1 MILEKLIIRRLP
13 GIETPFETPTLSPG
27 FNVIVGPNGI
37 GKTSLRRAV
46 AALLW
51 PETEPSSLVDVA
63 ATWRWGRQRWTAERL
78 GKDVVWTRDGV
89 TSDPPEL
96 PPREHA
102 HCYTIAFEDLSED
115 NLDDAALVEWIV
127 KQMAGGYDLGQVLAE
142 PPFELGARHGQ
153 VARRELVR
161 HRADLERAITR
172 QRRLETRRDE
182 LPRLE
187 QERDA
192 ALAAR
197 EEITR
202 LERWIEG
209 RRWSDQVAKIDQEL
223 ASLPPELA
231 QLRGDELDRV
241 REESLRL
248 DTLARQEQELAR
260 ELEALDRSLSRRRP
274 PTSDALREANEWLER
289 HEELV
294 ARAADLGRERDKLL
308 AKLGGVAAP
317 RENRFDDAEWVALEA
332 LLRRGDEL
340 RETESRLASEAA
352 LLADDDELDTPEF
365 AASVDQYEAAIR
377 TLRRWLS
384 TEPSRRAFLAGLPL
398 SLAWIGGCLSI
409 EFAWSPIVAAGALPA
424 LIGLARDLMV
434 RPEVTRAELERRYE
448 ETGLPTPDRWTAGE
462 VAEQLETL
470 EAIWEGSRDR
480 QRQRTERERLEQRGR
495 LARSEREEWERER
508 QRLGTHLGTG
518 TSTSAL
524 GLWAVAREWVAA
536 EEWRDELRAIESDL
550 ARVEDE
556 AGRLGRQLARVLGS
570 TDDESGSTPSW
581 RVRLARAKE
590 ARDDVDADEARRRAL
605 VERKREREVEREERT
620 ARVRELYARAGLER
634 ADELALARR
643 IEALARYRELQQE
656 RHTLEWNAR
665 ERREELERLDAP
677 LPIDIASAERALE
690 SARERAARY
699 AEWVSRITELES
711 EVARTAE
718 EGELSR
724 LLAQV
729 DRDRTR
735 LDLQRDEALFA
746 ASGAWLLEQAAAQH
760 RQRSQPRVFRRAS
773 AMFGL
778 FTRFRFELV
787 LTEQGLGREPTWFRA
802 RDTEVGTLHELGELS
817 SGTRTQLLLAV
828 RLAFA
833 LEADARHVLPLFLDE
848 VMSHSDPDRRLALAD
863 NLIQLVKVE
872 ERQIFYLTCQPNDA
886 AQLETLLQRAR
897 IDSAT
902 VDLAALREVAAAPK
916 WGRAMIPEPPRVPEP
931 EDSTWE
937 AFADA
942 ARVPPLDLPR
952 GLDAQHVLYL
962 APSDLDLVRRL
973 LSLGLTHIGPARSL
987 LASPGVSV
995 YLQEDERLRLERRL
1009 RLADVFVELW
1019 GEGRPARLDP
1029 ERLDRLGVSD
1039 RYRGALGEIA
1049 SEVEWDAEQV
1059 AFVLAAREDERLK
1072 GLRSRETLIDRLRE
1086 EGWVDDRPR
1095 LDRETLLA
1103 RALARLAP
1111 DVEADEYS
1119 ADEVTES
1126 IGTWWQLASDSE
1138 TLSGSGAPPR
1148 PEASS
1153 HVEEELRS
1161 EIES

>member
-13 GIETPFETPTLSPG
+13 GIETAFETPTLSPG
-27 FNVIVGPNGI
+27 FNVIVGPNGV

-51 PETEPSSLVDVA
+51 PETQPSSLVDVA
-63 ATWRWGRQRWTAERL
+63 ASWRWGRQGWTAERL

-89 TSDPPEL
+89 ASDPPEL

-153 VARRELVR
+153 VARRDLVR
-161 HRADLERAITR
+161 HRADLERGITR
-172 QRRLETRRDE
+172 QRRLEARRDE

-197 EEITR
+197 EEITQ
-202 LERWIEG
+202 LERWLEG

-274 PTSDALREANEWLER
+274 PTSDAIREATEGLEQY
-289 HEELV
+289 EELV
-294 ARAADLGRERDKLL
+294 ARVAELRRERDKLL

-317 RENRFDDAEWVALEA
+317 RENRFDDSEWIALEA

-352 LLADDDELDTPEF
+352 LLPDDDELDTPEV
-365 AASVDQYEAAIR
+365 AASVEQYEAAIR

-409 EFAWSPIVAAGALPA
+409 EFAWSPIVAAGVLPA
-424 LIGLARDLMV
+424 LIGLARDLMA
-434 RPEVTRAELERRYE
+434 RPKVTRAELERRYD
-448 ETGLPTPDRWTAGE
+448 ETGLPTPDRWTAGD

-470 EAIWEGSRDR
+470 EVIWEGGRDR
-480 QRQRTERERLEQRGR
+480 LRQRAERERLEQRGR
-495 LARSEREEWERER
+495 LARAEREEWEREHR
-508 QRLGTHLGTG
+508 RLGDQLGTG
-518 TSTSAL
+518 APTSAL

-536 EEWRDELRAIESDL
+536 EEWRDELRAIEAEL
-550 ARVEDE
+550 AQAEDE
-556 AGRLGRQLARVLGS
+556 AGRLEGRLTRALGP
-570 TDDESGSTPSW
+570 TAGDGDTPSW

-590 ARDDVDADEARRRAL
+590 ARDDVDAEEARRRVL
-605 VERKREREVEREERT
+605 VERKREREVEREDRT

-634 ADELALARR
+634 PDELALARR
-643 IEALARYRELQQE
+643 IEALGRYRELQQE

-665 ERREELERLDAP
+665 ERREELERIDAAQP
-677 LPIDIASAERALE
+677 SDVATAERALE

-699 AEWVSRITELES
+699 AEWVGRITELES
-711 EVARTAE
+711 EVTRATE

-724 LLAQV
+724 LLALV
-729 DRDRTR
+729 DQDRTR

-760 RQRSQPRVFRRAS
+760 RLRSQPRVFRRAS

-802 RDTEVGTLHELGELS
+802 RDTELGTLHELGELS

-833 LEADARHVLPLFLDE
+833 LEADSRHVLPLFLDE
-848 VMSHSDPDRRLALAD
+848 VMSHSDPERRLALAD

-872 ERQIFYLTCQPNDA
+872 ERQVFYLTCQPNDA
-886 AQLETLLQRAR
+886 AQLETLLARAR
-897 IDSAT
+897 IDFAT
-902 VDLAALREVAAAPK
+902 VDLAALREVAAAPA
-916 WGRAMIPEPPRVPEP
+916 WGRAALPEPPRLPEP
-931 EDSTWE
+931 ENATWQS
-937 AFADA
+937 FADA
-942 ARVPPLDLPR
+942 ARVPPLDLRR
-952 GLDAQHVLYL
+952 GLEAQHVLYL
-962 APSDLDLVRRL
+962 APSDLGLVRRL
-973 LSLGLTHIGPARSL
+973 LALGLTHIGPARSL
-987 LASPGVSV
+987 LTSPGVAV
-995 YLQEDERLRLERRL
+995 YLRDDERARLDRRL

-1019 GEGRPARLDP
+1019 SEGRPARLDP

-1039 RYRGALGEIA
+1039 RYRSALGEIA
-1049 SEVEWDAEQV
+1049 SEVDWDADQV
-1059 AFVLAAREDERLK
+1059 ALVLAARDDERLK

-1086 EGWVDDRPR
+1086 EGWVDDRPS

-1111 DVEADEYS
+1111 DVEAGEYS

-1138 TLSGSGAPPR
+1138 NLSPSEATSPEEPP
-1148 PEASS
+1148 AI
-1153 HVEEELRS
+1153 VDEELRS